1 MLRRWWTGT
10 CSAAPAAAPY
20 FPIVNGSTTDFTH
33 PFAMIIHG
41 NPAHKRFPQIKVQ
54 RLRGNP
60 DHVRITQLWG
70 ANILN

>member
-1 MLRRWWTGT
+1 VDHRYRRFARNRAHLLPDSQRLDHGLH
-10 CSAAPAAAPY
+10 
-20 FPIVNGSTTDFTH
+20 H

-60 DHVRITQLWG
+60 AHVRDSQLWG
-70 ANILN
+70 ANVSN